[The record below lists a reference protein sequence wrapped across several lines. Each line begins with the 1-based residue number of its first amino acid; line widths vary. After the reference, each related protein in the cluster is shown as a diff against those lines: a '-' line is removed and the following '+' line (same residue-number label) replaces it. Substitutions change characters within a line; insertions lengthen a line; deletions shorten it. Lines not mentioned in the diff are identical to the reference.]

1 MRSDREVDGDS
12 GGSGLRSFGR
22 KIQTIQGRLQRAGV
36 TSLPMEDFFFISA
49 RALLWAEELLMELL
63 LLGRSFQE
71 CKLLLFILPYQPLYP
86 LVIQS
91 KYVGLSRIAPQKKNL
106 FPRGVK

>member
-1 MRSDREVDGDS
+1 MGREWATILRKKNTNNPGSSAASRRDLSADG
-12 GGSGLRSFGR
+12 R
-22 KIQTIQGRLQRAGV
+22 
-36 TSLPMEDFFFISA
+36 FFFISA